1 MHSNKNLQYLF
12 DNIPA
17 SIKKGLKESVLQLTL
32 SELQGDIRKNLEKI
46 VLETSLN
53 MILSGLYS
61 TDPLKN
67 LSYVYSK
74 FRKGRTKK

>member
-1 MHSNKNLQYLF
+1 VKR
-12 DNIPA
+12 
-17 SIKKGLKESVLQLTL
+17 GLKESVVQLSL
-32 SELQGDIRKNLEKI
+32 IDLQGDIRKNLEKI

-74 FRKGRTKK
+74 FRKGRAKK

>member
-1 MHSNKNLQYLF
+1 
-12 DNIPA
+12 
-17 SIKKGLKESVLQLTL
+17 VLQLPL
-32 SELQGDIRKNLEKI
+32 PELQKDVRKNLEKL

-74 FRKGRTKK
+74 FRKGRSKI